1 MPQRD
6 EFMIADFEEFTA
18 RLEVRVVL
26 AVITTRFYIGLIIAW
41 LGITGA
47 SFLIAEK
54 S

>member
-1 MPQRD
+1 MR
-6 EFMIADFEEFTA
+6 ADFEEFTA
-18 RLEVRVVL
+18 QLEIRLVL
-26 AVITTRFYIGLIIAW
+26 GFITDRIYIGLIIAW